1 MNTLMYLLEVSVCW
15 GVLYLFYLAVLHDQ
29 SSFQY
34 NRFYLLSALCLGW
47 LLPLLN
53 IPVGVGASPIAGGA
67 SQWYYLLDPAVS
79 ATSEAPTETAWQW
92 YHPLAVVYGLGVV
105 LVASLY
111 LRQFVRLYRVVQQGS
126 EQAVP
131 HSRYRLIYTQGTFPT
146 ASFFRYLFWDN
157 TQRLSVAEIHQMMAH
172 EETHI
177 LQKHSY
183 DVLYLMLLKI
193 VFWFHPLVYLY
204 HRSLTEVHEFVADAG
219 VVRRGVGKT
228 NGYVRLLSKNAL
240 NLSHSSLVNHFF
252 YPSQTLKRIA
262 MIHTQN
268 KPICWYRYALIVP
281 IISSLFFTF
290 ACQPSQD
297 ELEQEAI
304 VQSYEEVQAALKAV
318 DDEHNAIIE
327 KYYPAR
333 KDFTEAINQYIE
345 QHPGE
350 QPFSEGG
357 RDATQGN
364 MDFLATGVI
373 AEKASSRDLERF
385 KILIER
391 RNALREKLTSF
402 PDPDGIY
409 MMVDNQPTPPDGLES
424 FYRYIAQRLEYP
436 TAAKEAEIEGKVF
449 IQFVV
454 DEYGTLTD
462 IKSLKGIGYG
472 CEEEAIRVLEG
483 APEWNPGTIDGQPV
497 KVKMVIPITFKL
509 DAEG

>member
-92 YHPLAVVYGLGVV
+92 YHTLAVVYGLGVV

-111 LRQFVRLYRVVQQGS
+111 LRQLVQLYRVVQQGN
-126 EQAVP
+126 EQSVP
-131 HSRYRLIYTQGTFPT
+131 HSHYRLIYTQGTFPT

-219 VVRRGVGKT
+219 VVRRDVSQT

-268 KPICWYRYALIVP
+268 KPIRWYRYALIVP

-327 KYYPAR
+327 KYYGSWTNYMDTGF
-333 KDFTEAINQYIE
+333 KYND
-345 QHPGE
+345 QHPD
-350 QPFSEGG
+350 SSLT
-357 RDATQGN
+357 AN
-364 MDFLATGVI
+364 LAAVL
-373 AEKASSRDLERF
+373 AEKASQDDLKRLKALDER
-385 KILIER
+385 KD
-391 RNALREKLTSF
+391 ALRQKLTAL

-409 MMVDNQPTPPDGLES
+409 AVVDNQPTPPDGLET
-424 FYRYIAQRLEYP
+424 FYRYIAQHLEYP

-462 IKSLKGIGYG
+462 IQSLKGIGYG

>member
-1 MNTLMYLLEVSVCW
+1 MNTLIYLLEVSVCW

-34 NRFYLLSALCLGW
+34 NRFYLLSASCLGW
-47 LLPLLN
+47 LLPLLS
-53 IPVGVGASPIAGGA
+53 IPVGVATSPIAGGA

-79 ATSEAPTETAWQW
+79 ATGEAPTETAWQW
-92 YHPLAVVYGLGVV
+92 YHTLAVVYGLGVV

-111 LRQFVRLYRVVQQGS
+111 LRQLVQLYRVVQQGN
-126 EQAVP
+126 EQSVP
-131 HSRYRLIYTQGTFPT
+131 HGRYRLIYTQGTFPT

-157 TQRLSVAEIHQMMAH
+157 TQRLSVAEIHQMMTH

-219 VVRRGVGKT
+219 VVRRDVSKT

-268 KPICWYRYALIVP
+268 QPTRWYRYALIVP
-281 IISSLFFTF
+281 IVSSLFFTF

-304 VQSYEEVQAALKAV
+304 AQSYEEVQAALKAV
-318 DDEHNAIIE
+318 DQEQAAIIE
-327 KYYPAR
+327 KYYTDR
-333 KDFTEAINQYIE
+333 EDFTRAMNQYIE
-345 QHPGE
+345 QHPGG
-350 QPFSEGG
+350 QSFSESG
-357 RDATQGN
+357 RKTVQGN
-364 MDFLATGVI
+364 MDFLEIRVL
-373 AEKASSRDLERF
+373 AEKASLKDLERS
-385 KILIER
+385 KTLIER
-391 RNALREKLTSF
+391 RNTLREKLTSL

-409 MMVDNQPTPPDGLES
+409 AVVDNQPTPPDGLET

-436 TAAKEAEIEGKVF
+436 TAAKEAEIEGRVF

-454 DEYGTLTD
+454 DEYGALTD
-462 IKSLKGIGYG
+462 IQSLKGIGYG

-483 APEWNPGTIDGQPV
+483 APEWNPGTVDGQPV

>member
-79 ATSEAPTETAWQW
+79 ATSEASTEAAWQW
-92 YHPLAVVYGLGVV
+92 YHTLAVVYGLGVV

-111 LRQFVRLYRVVQQGS
+111 LRQLVQLYRVVQQGS
-126 EQAVP
+126 EQSVP

-193 VFWFHPLVYLY
+193 LFWFHPLVYLY
-204 HRSLTEVHEFVADAG
+204 HRSLTEVHEFAADAG
-219 VVRRGVGKT
+219 VVRRDVGKT
-228 NGYVRLLSKNAL
+228 NDYVRLLSKNAL

-268 KPICWYRYALIVP
+268 KPIRWYRYALIVP

-304 VQSYEEVQAALKAV
+304 AQSYEEVQAALKAV

-327 KYYPAR
+327 KYYSSWDNYLSDV
-333 KDFTEAINQYIE
+333 KKYKN
-345 QHPGE
+345 QHPE
-350 QPFSEGG
+350 S
-357 RDATQGN
+357 
-364 MDFLATGVI
+364 VI
-373 AEKASSRDLERF
+373 GPTTVLAEKAPQADLNRLRE
-385 KILIER
+385 LEER
-391 RNALREKLTSF
+391 RDALREKLTSLS
-402 PDPDGIY
+402 DPDGIY
-409 MMVDNQPTPPDGLES
+409 AVVDNQPTPPDGLET
-424 FYRYIAQRLEYP
+424 FYRYIAQHLEYP

-462 IKSLKGIGYG
+462 IQSLKGIGYG